1 MALPSDR
8 IDLIHNF
15 VKEGIDLQHG
25 RIETESDPFWK
36 ALCLAGSELWL
47 DTGDIEAA
55 TALWTDEFTALTTN
69 NTLLNA
75 EVQKGIYDALILS
88 LIHI

>member
-15 VKEGIDLQHG
+15 VKEGIDLQRG

-36 ALCLAGSELWL
+36 ALCLSGSELWL

-55 TALWTDEFTALTTN
+55 TTLWPKYKREFTT
-69 NTLLNA
+69 
-75 EVQKGIYDALILS
+75 I
-88 LIHI
+88 